1 MIMEMLKDFNFP
13 KYFIIKMWQICII
26 SPFNASSHKKGENM
40 KLKPLFDRVLL
51 KKVEDNQSASS
62 IISVPKHTPDE
73 YVVVALGTGGQID
86 NNDIKFVVKVGD
98 HVLFNKYLSSDFCL
112 EKEEYTIVKQEDII
126 AIIDKGENK

>member
-1 MIMEMLKDFNFP
+1 
-13 KYFIIKMWQICII
+13 
-26 SPFNASSHKKGENM
+26 M

-62 IISVPKHTPDE
+62 IISVPKHTSDE
-73 YVVVALGTGGQID
+73 YVVVALGTGGHID

-126 AIIDKGENK
+126 AIIDKGENKWKKKYCKVLKVLKN

>member
-1 MIMEMLKDFNFP
+1 MSNT
-13 KYFIIKMWQICII
+13 IKIEIKAIVTQIR
-26 SPFNASSHKKGENM
+26 AY
-40 KLKPLFDRVLL
+40 KLLDK
-51 KKVEDNQSASS
+51 

-73 YVVVALGTGGQID
+73 YVVVALGTGGHID

>member
-1 MIMEMLKDFNFP
+1 MHRHI
-13 KYFIIKMWQICII
+13 
-26 SPFNASSHKKGENM
+26 KKGENM

-73 YVVVALGTGGQID
+73 YVVVALGTGGHID

-126 AIIDKGENK
+126 AIIDKGEDK